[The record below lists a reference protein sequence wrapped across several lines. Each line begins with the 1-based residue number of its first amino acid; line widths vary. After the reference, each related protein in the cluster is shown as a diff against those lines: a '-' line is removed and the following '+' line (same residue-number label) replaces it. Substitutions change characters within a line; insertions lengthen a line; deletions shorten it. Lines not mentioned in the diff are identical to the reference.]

1 MNAAHATMNR
11 QKLTRSDI
19 SETRPLLSELRTTD
33 LGHRHDKSGDKRD
46 MNEGDVYIASCLVDC
61 MPTKLTGAL
70 TAIAA
75 MTEASVY
82 THSEAGRIVV
92 VLEAATSF
100 AVVRAIDAIRALPGV
115 VNLNM
120 VYQHVDS
127 AAAMNEPHHQHD
139 SAAHSKCAQPELP

>member
-1 MNAAHATMNR
+1 MNNP
-11 QKLTRSDI
+11 QLTLSDFAVTH
-19 SETRPLLSELRTTD
+19 SRAPALTTAD
-33 LGHRHDKSGDKRD
+33 ANGAQDSPYSVTGTSD
-46 MNEGDVYIASCLVDC
+46 GDVYIASCLVDC
-61 MPTKLTGAL
+61 MPPMLAGAL

-82 THSEAGRIVV
+82 THSDAGRIVV
-92 VLEAATSF
+92 VLEAASSF

-120 VYQHVDS
+120 VYQHVES

-139 SAAHSKCAQPELP
+139 SAAQSKSAQPELP

>member
-1 MNAAHATMNR
+1 MTADARRAYQNTCN
-11 QKLTRSDI
+11 
-19 SETRPLLSELRTTD
+19 TTD
-33 LGHRHDKSGDKRD
+33 V
-46 MNEGDVYIASCLVDC
+46 NESDVYIASCLVDC
-61 MPTKLTGAL
+61 MPPMLSGAL

-75 MTEASVY
+75 MAEASVY

-92 VLEAATSF
+92 VLEAASSF

-120 VYQHVDS
+120 VYQHVES

-139 SAAHSKCAQPELP
+139 SAAQLNSAQPELP